1 MKSRRMNIA
10 RQMLGKLGERVEI
23 EAPFFCGWG
32 SNIFI
37 GDRVYMNR
45 K

>member
-1 MKSRRMNIA
+1 MGIA
-10 RQMLGKLGERVEI
+10 RQILGKLGERVEI

-37 GDRVYMNR
+37 GDRVYMDR

>member
-1 MKSRRMNIA
+1 MDIA
-10 RQMLGKLGERVEI
+10 RQMLGKLGEDVEI

-37 GDRVYMNR
+37 GDSVHMNC